1 MKKILLV
8 TFIIIG
14 FIKQSL
20 MAQTS
25 LTNNYTASS
34 EAITIKIG
42 NDSIAAFGLLAE
54 GESKKETV
62 ILLHGLPGHERN
74 LDLAQELR
82 RHGKNVIYFNY
93 RGSWGSQG
101 EFLYSNCI
109 KDVTKVIDFLS
120 TPENSNLYRVKTNS
134 FILFGHSMG
143 GGIALI
149 AGVTDNR
156 VKKIAIYSPYLLDNA
171 TEEALNGSKTYFESL
186 FTLNINFEN
195 FKSDIL
201 RNQSRFKISNF
212 KQELAKKQL
221 LIFDENER
229 NKPWI
234 EQLNNVE
241 YILMETDHSFSDKR
255 IELIDKVKKWIE

>member
-1 MKKILLV
+1 MIILISMIGLNAQDIFAQTDIKKFPATSQAIS
-8 TFIIIG
+8 IIIE
-14 FIKQSL
+14 S
-20 MAQTS
+20 
-25 LTNNYTASS
+25 
-34 EAITIKIG
+34 
-42 NDSIAAFGLLAE
+42 DSIAVFGMFAA
-54 GESKKETV
+54 GEEQKETV
-62 ILLHGLPGHERN
+62 ILTHGLPGHERN

-82 RHGKNVIYFNY
+82 RSGKNVIYFNY
-93 RGSWGSQG
+93 RGAWGSQG
-101 EFLYSNCI
+101 EFLYSNCVEDVHKILDFFSSSENVI
-109 KDVTKVIDFLS
+109 KYKIK
-120 TPENSNLYRVKTNS
+120 PNA

-149 AGVTDNR
+149 AGATDNR

-171 TEEALNGSKTYFESL
+171 TEAALNGSKTYFESL
-186 FTLNINFEN
+186 FMLNINFEN

-229 NKPWI
+229 NKLWI
-234 EQLNNVE
+234 EELNNVE

-255 IELIDKVKKWIE
+255 IELIDKAKKWID